1 MYINTILFKLS
12 YNNRHFSTGTFLP
25 IIIPLFFLFVNGF
38 MKYNSYK
45 RMKGGRKVLI
55 SDYKTIGSKLWVLRK
70 RAGLTQEEL
79 SEKAEL
85 SYRAYADIERGNVN
99 MRIET
104 FLNICKALNITP
116 NDILTEQENNQN
128 NIDIEEKLKTCTSKE
143 KETALNLLTVY
154 LKSL

>member
-1 MYINTILFKLS
+1 M
-12 YNNRHFSTGTFLP
+12 
-25 IIIPLFFLFVNGF
+25 
-38 MKYNSYK
+38 
-45 RMKGGRKVLI
+45 LI

-128 NIDIEEKLKTCTSKE
+128 DIDIEEKLKTCTSKE

>member
-25 IIIPLFFLFVNGF
+25 IIILLFFLFVNSF